1 MTRRSLLLGAVGTV
15 AMSACLPGAGPATRP
30 APDPICRFRARTPT
44 GSDIEQGSALHYGRL
59 GSREGLWLVC
69 DRNSGS
75 CADQV
80 FYFDRSRLQAKDG
93 ATLGASE
100 AIPVTA
106 PAGGWDAFF
115 AAHRSI
121 PREALDSVRAQVQAA
136 SRRDGPLLD
145 LEGITVAPSIAG
157 RGERLFVIAEEPY
170 SLVLELDV
178 IGEPGA
184 ARAEITDAFFYP
196 EAKEARGGD
205 ANDGLEGIVW
215 SGRPGVFYLAEEGT
229 RPHKAGDPL
238 HFFAAPRLM
247 RCRFE
252 DGRVI
257 VEEPWSARATQN
269 LRALCTGPTHT
280 INALTRTP
288 DGAVAAVDRN
298 GGSIYRVDPEGA
310 TVRPWLSLYG
320 SPCPERLDLRTRL
333 AEFPAARRMPY
344 VSIEGIAFDAE
355 GHLWLVDDPAMPEA
369 FRASCLVRVT
379 LPPERQGPGE

>member
-1 MTRRSLLLGAVGTV
+1 MVRRSLLLGAAGTV
-15 AMSACLPGAGPATRP
+15 AMFACLLGAGPATRP
-30 APDPICRFRARTPT
+30 ACTPVCRFRVRTPT
-44 GSDIEQGSALHYGRL
+44 DTDIEQGSGLHYGRL

-69 DRNSGS
+69 DRNSGA

-80 FYFDRSRLQAKDG
+80 FYFDRSLLQAENG
-93 ATLGASE
+93 ATLRASE

-106 PAGGWDAFF
+106 PARGWDAFF

-178 IGEPGA
+178 IGEPGR

-196 EAKEARGGD
+196 EAADARGGD

-252 DGRVI
+252 DGRI
-257 VEEPWSARATQN
+257 IAEEPWSARATQN
-269 LRALCTGPTHT
+269 VRALCTGPTHT
-280 INALTRTP
+280 LNALTR
-288 DGAVAAVDRN
+288 AADAALATVDRN
-298 GGSIYRVDPEGA
+298 GGWIYRVDPEGA
-310 TVRPWLSLYG
+310 DVRPWLSLYDAAA
-320 SPCPERLDLRTRL
+320 PARLDLRTRL

-355 GHLWLVDDPAMPEA
+355 GRLWLVDDPAMPEA

-379 LPPERQGPGE
+379 VPPERPGPGE